1 MADINV
7 ERRSRSIWPWVIGLL
22 VLAILAWL
30 LLSMFSDDDRA
41 VRDDPAVVTEP
52 VVAEQPVGE
61 EPVVVAEPAP

>member
-22 VLAILAWL
+22 VLAVLAWL
-30 LLSMFSDDDRA
+30 LLSMFSNDE
-41 VRDDPAVVTEP
+41 VRDEP
-52 VVAEQPVGE
+52 VVVSEPVVTEQPVGE